1 MNPEEQTLWA
11 KLQQFPLDAPGVAL
25 PFSARLAQ
33 ENRWPA
39 AYAHRVLAEY
49 KKFVFLCCTSPEGA
63 SPSAPVDAAWH
74 LHLTYT
80 QAYWGAFC
88 RDTLGR
94 ELHHVPTQGGPA
106 EAQKHQSA
114 YVRTLASYRQIF
126 GQEPP
131 ADIWPAPGT
140 RLPTR
145 TWVPVDPRTHWV
157 VPKPSHQWQQRLGLV
172 ALLVVALVSVQAL
185 NWLGLGMALLAVGVL
200 GYVFISYLRGQQRAK
215 RRRKKPQ
222 AKKTTAKAP
231 ANFNQTSNQ
240 PDDGLHHAA
249 AMYTLHNSLDGD
261 PTDPDFDNEYEYD
274 DAEDGFE
281 GEDNDDGSFDG
292 GQGSDSTSYDSGSS
306 DSGGSD
312 SSCSSCSSC
321 GSSD

>member
-1 MNPEEQTLWA
+1 MNHDEKNLWA
-11 KLQQFPLDAPGVAL
+11 KLQQFPLDAPVAL

-39 AYAHRVLAEY
+39 PYAQRVLAEY
-49 KKFVFLCCTSPEGA
+49 KKFVFLACTCPGGA

-106 EAQKHQSA
+106 EAQKHQSGYA
-114 YVRTLASYRQIF
+114 RTLAHYRATF

-140 RLPTR
+140 RLPAR
-145 TWVPVDPRTHWV
+145 AWVTVDPRTHWV
-157 VPKPSHQWQQRLGLV
+157 VPKPGPRAWRNASLIGLIFV
-172 ALLVVALVSVQAL
+172 AGLSIQAFGDLVGYILTAVVV
-185 NWLGLGMALLAVGVL
+185 LGML
-200 GYVFISYLRGQQRAK
+200 YVVVEQTGLRNRFGRTK
-215 RRRKKPQ
+215 PKKKPVRS
-222 AKKTTAKAP
+222 AGTAAQ
-231 ANFNQTSNQ
+231 NTR
-240 PDDGLHHAA
+240 PDQDDSLAYT
-249 AMYTLHNSLDGD
+249 AMYLASRDD
-261 PTDPDFDNEYEYD
+261 ESDYDFDNGTD
-274 DAEDGFE
+274 DAGDDESGS
-281 GEDNDDGSFDG
+281 DGSWGDG
-292 GQGSDSTSYDSGSS
+292 GGSSDSSSS

-312 SSCSSCSSC
+312 SSCSSSCSSC